1 MKISFS
7 LNEQQV
13 ETEVEFHETLLQ
25 LLRRRGMISVRY
37 GSDSGE
43 TGAGA
48 VLIDGKLTST
58 DCMLAA
64 QIDGHDVLTVEW
76 FNKPE
81 LHPIQAAFVAT
92 GAMQS
97 GYSTPA
103 MILGTWEL
111 LNRNPN
117 PTEHE
122 VRDMLSGILDRET
135 AYVKPVEAVMRAAA
149 LMRGETNEPFG
160 PVYLLSLIHI

>member
-13 ETEVEFHETLLQ
+13 ETKVELHETLLQ

-76 FNKPE
+76 FNNC
-81 LHPIQAAFVAT
+81 
-92 GAMQS
+92 
-97 GYSTPA
+97 
-103 MILGTWEL
+103 L
-111 LNRNPN
+111 LYTSPS
-117 PTEHE
+117 P
-122 VRDMLSGILDRET
+122 RDRQKSRMPSS
-135 AYVKPVEAVMRAAA
+135 A
-149 LMRGETNEPFG
+149 
-160 PVYLLSLIHI
+160 